1 MSVGELMVSP
11 QQAGAMAVYD
21 RVGPMEFV
29 EKFGKVFWVTGAGGA
44 KTKEEGELL
53 ALACLCERKT
63 IFDINREFHLMDGK
77 LSMRADA
84 MLAGFRRKGGK
95 HRWLKTDDNEAELEL
110 TYDGQVTISRYTIED
125 AKRAG
130 LIKPKGNWEKSPR
143 SMLRAR
149 ACSEGV
155 RMVTPEVVAG
165 YYTPE
170 ENEDI
175 AADVVKTAAPS
186 TTAAD
191 VKKRQKELKEM
202 EAKGGVTT
210 SPAATA
216 TESVS
221 STETKPGEVIDA
233 SFTVVPDAVEAPAT
247 TADSTVAATAEPVEA
262 IDITKP
268 GSSTTETLLEIE
280 MVLGKA
286 GMTKAKLEEQ
296 LRKKNADFTTLDS
309 LSEESARKLLAN
321 LEAKIG
327 AGKK

>member
-1 MSVGELMVSP
+1 MSVGELAVIKP
-11 QQAGAMAVYD
+11 EAGTMAVYD

-84 MLAGFRRKGGK
+84 MLAGFRRIGGK

-110 TYDGQVTISRYTIED
+110 TYDGHVTVSRYTIED

-155 RMVTPEVVAG
+155 RMVAPEVVAG

-170 ENEDI
+170 ENEDV
-175 AADVVKTAAPS
+175 AADAVKPATAS

-202 EAKGGVTT
+202 EAKTG
-210 SPAATA
+210 ATA
-216 TESVS
+216 EVS
-221 STETKPGEVIDA
+221 ATVSPVIDTATGQPVKDGEVIDA
-233 SFTVVPDAVEAPAT
+233 SFTVVPDPVAET
-247 TADSTVAATAEPVEA
+247 TAVTPTAPA
-262 IDITKP
+262 IDITSP
-268 GSSTTETLLEIE
+268 GSSTTETLMAIE

-309 LSEESARKLLAN
+309 LSEESARKLLSN